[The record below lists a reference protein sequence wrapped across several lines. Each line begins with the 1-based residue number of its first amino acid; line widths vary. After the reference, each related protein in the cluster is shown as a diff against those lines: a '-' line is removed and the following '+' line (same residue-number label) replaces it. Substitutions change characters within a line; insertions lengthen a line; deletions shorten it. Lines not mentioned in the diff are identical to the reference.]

1 MSVFASR
8 TGANNWRVG
17 MMLEEDDR
25 WKAPVDGRPH
35 LAGLSYVHRKEG
47 ESDEDYANRVRETAA
62 KALAERT
69 KSYWQKRQ
77 SMTRRLVSKGEAEV
91 KASVMSA
98 IFREP
103 LIK

>member
-1 MSVFASR
+1 
-8 TGANNWRVG
+8 

-62 KALAERT
+62 KALAET
-69 KSYWQKRQ
+69 NEIILAEKAKYDAE
-77 SMTRRLVSKGEAEV
+77 TRVERERLKV